1 MATCYI
7 CLDESAAD
15 DLLVDVCACKGT
27 AVHTDCL
34 IKWIETR
41 PACTDPLCSVCKQ
54 PIAGATRVEE
64 TRDASVPPT
73 IIVLAVVALVAFP
86 VYLASTMLA
95 DAVRDEC
102 VGCAVGSAVLLAYE
116 VSLALMAISIAVQPP
131 RPRRWIDTEELRD
144 RALRV

>member
-7 CLDESAAD
+7 CLDESATD

-34 IKWIETR
+34 IKWIERSAT
-41 PACTDPLCSVCKQ
+41 PLCSVCKQ

-64 TRDASVPPT
+64 TGDASVPPT
-73 IIVLAVVALVAFP
+73 VVVLAVFALVAFP
-86 VYLASTMLA
+86 VYFASAMLA

-102 VGCAVGSAVLLAYE
+102 VGCAIGSAVLLAYE
-116 VSLALMAISIAVQPP
+116 LSLAILAISIAVQPP
-131 RPRRWIDTEELRD
+131 RPRRRIDTEELRD